1 MKALIILL
9 FPFYLIAQSPVQQA
23 RKEYEVKNFDKSISI
38 LEDYI
43 KTYPKN
49 SEAIEL
55 LGDAYGKL
63 KQWEDAK
70 KQYKLL
76 SEKNPK
82 NANYHYKYGGVLGMM
97 ALENK
102 LKAIGLI
109 DDIKTE
115 FRTAAEL
122 DPNHIDV
129 RWALVEFYMELPGIF
144 GGSMDTAVRYAN
156 ELEEISKVDGYLAKG
171 FIYEKD
177 GNEKLAE
184 TFYKK
189 AKKIGGSKTCFEK
202 LAEFYDHEKRYGD
215 AINVYLDAAKKFQ
228 TNDYLFKAG
237 EISAKNKI
245 SLLVGLDSL
254 KTYIDNFSDKN
265 QYSIGWAHYLL
276 AQVYRGMGQKTDAMG
291 HISVAIQI
299 HPEEQS
305 FQKEKA
311 LIQKL

>member
-1 MKALIILL
+1 MKNLIILL
-9 FPFYLIAQSPVQQA
+9 FPFLLIAQSPIQQA
-23 RKEYEVKNFDKSISI
+23 RKEYEGKNFEKSISI
-38 LEDYI
+38 LKDYI
-43 KTYPKN
+43 KTNPN
-49 SEAIEL
+49 NLEALEL
-55 LGDAYGKL
+55 LGDTYGQL
-63 KQWEDAK
+63 KQWEEAK
-70 KQYKLL
+70 EQYKIL
-76 SEKNPK
+76 SVRHPK
-82 NANYHYKYGGVLGMM
+82 NANYHYKYGGIIGMI

-122 DPNHIDV
+122 DPKHIDV
-129 RWALVEFYMELPGIF
+129 RWALVEFYMELPGMF
-144 GGSMDTAVRYAN
+144 GGSMDTALKYAN

-184 TFYKK
+184 IFYIK
-189 AKKIGGSKTCFEK
+189 AQKIGGSKTCFEK
-202 LAEFYDHEKRYGD
+202 LAEFYEHEKRYGD
-215 AINVYLDAAKKFQ
+215 AINVYLDASKKFQ
-228 TNDYLFKAG
+228 TNDYLFKVG
-237 EISAKNKI
+237 EISAKNKV

-254 KTYIDNFSDKN
+254 KNYIDNFSDDN

-276 AQVYRGMGQKTDAMG
+276 AQVYRGMGQKSDAMG
-291 HISVAIQI
+291 HISIAIQI
-299 HPEEQS
+299 HPKEQS